1 MKLYKLTDA
10 DAKTR
15 GGTEWGPGVSHSGT
29 GEGKLCGPGWIHAYA
44 DPLLAVLLNPIHA
57 CFPRPRLWEAEGEV
71 SKTDGLK
78 VGCRTVTTSREIPLP
93 EITTAQKV
101 AFAIL
106 AVKEVCDDPAWNAW
120 ADRWLSGEDRS
131 ESAAWSAAESARSA
145 AWSAARS
152 AARSAAWSVAGSA
165 AESAAESAADSA
177 WSAARSA
184 ARSAESAESANKK
197 LDFAAI
203 ARKAVKESLNRRI

>member
-44 DPLLAVLLNPIHA
+44 DPLLAVLFNPIHA
-57 CFPRPRLWEAEGEV
+57 RFPRPRLWEAEGEV

-131 ESAAWSAAESARSA
+131 ESAA
-145 AWSAARS
+145 
-152 AARSAAWSVAGSA
+152 GSA
-165 AESAAESAADSA
+165 AESAESAAWSA
-177 WSAARSA
+177 VRSARWAARSA
-184 ARSAESAESANKK
+184 ARSAESSWSAESAALSAESACSAESAAESAAWSAANKK

-203 ARKAVKESLNRRI
+203 ARKAVKEY